1 MPAKRYAAN
10 TNVSSDKSRSQIEKA
25 LIRYGATHFG
35 YASEPKRSIIQFEM
49 NHRRI
54 RFVLPMPDP
63 ADDQF
68 KFRTYGGKPTTTA
81 RTDSERVKVYE
92 QATRQVW
99 AALKLVVLA
108 KLEAVAAGISE
119 FETEFLG
126 HIVVPGT
133 QNQTVA
139 EWLKPQLE
147 KSYSSGE
154 LLPMLPGSR

>member
-81 RTDSERVKVYE
+81 RTESERVK
-92 QATRQVW
+92 
-99 AALKLVVLA
+99 
-108 KLEAVAAGISE
+108 G
-119 FETEFLG
+119 
-126 HIVVPGT
+126 
-133 QNQTVA
+133 
-139 EWLKPQLE
+139 WLKPQLE